1 MHTPRPFDATVETMS
16 HPRWTV
22 DPNDPRAPTQEI
34 WDGLTTEERAQV
46 VAALPAEVP
55 LELHPPEGDEH
66 RVPKERTR
74 NALDEFFRTIGRRI
88 YVSSELATYYPN
100 ESRFCP
106 DILAVLDVD
115 SHERSR
121 WVTSQE
127 GKGLDLVI
135 EIHVGGSAT
144 KDFET
149 NVLRYAR
156 LEIPEYF
163 IFDRVGVRILGYRL
177 KPKSSTYERIVPQG
191 GRLTS
196 NVLGL
201 DLTLEGG
208 MLRFYYGTAPVLFL
222 DELVTKLNGMVTD
235 LVEARDRALQRAEEQ
250 AQRAEEQARR
260 AQEQAQRAEEQVRR
274 AQEQAQR
281 AEEQAREIESLRAQ
295 LEQLRAR

>member
-1 MHTPRPFDATVETMS
+1 MQPPKPFDASVQNMS
-16 HPRWTV
+16 HPPWIM
-22 DPNDPRAPTQEI
+22 DPNDPRAPAQEI
-34 WDGLTTEERAQV
+34 WAQMTKDEREQV

-66 RVPKERTR
+66 RVPKERAR
-74 NALDEFFRTIGRRI
+74 NALEEFFRTIGRRI

-115 SHERSR
+115 SHERPR

-135 EIHVGGSAT
+135 EVHVGGSAT

-149 NVLRYAR
+149 NVVRYAR
-156 LEIPEYF
+156 LGIPEYF
-163 IFDRVGVRILGYRL
+163 IFDRIGVRILGYRL
-177 KPKSSTYERIVPQG
+177 KPNSSSYERIVPQS
-191 GRLTS
+191 GRLAS

-222 DELVTKLNGMVTD
+222 EELVGKLNGMVAD
-235 LVEARDRALQRAEEQ
+235 LVDARDRALQRAEEQ
-250 AQRAEEQARR
+250 AQRAEEQA
-260 AQEQAQRAEEQVRR
+260 QRAE
-274 AQEQAQR
+274 EQAQR
-281 AEEQAREIESLRAQ
+281 AEEQAREIEALRAQ
-295 LEQLRAR
+295 VEQLQAR

>member
-1 MHTPRPFDATVETMS
+1 MS
-16 HPRWTV
+16 HPPWTV
-22 DPNDPRAPTQEI
+22 DPNDPRAPAREI
-34 WDGLTTEERAQV
+34 WDRMTKEEREQV
-46 VAALPAEVP
+46 LAALPAQVP
-55 LELHPPEGDEH
+55 LDLHPPEGDPH
-66 RVPKERTR
+66 RVPKERAR

-115 SHERSR
+115 AHERSR
-121 WVTSQE
+121 WVTSHE

-135 EIHVGGSAT
+135 EVHVGGCAT

-156 LEIPEYF
+156 LGIPEYF
-163 IFDRVGVRILGYRL
+163 IFDRVGARILGYRL
-177 KPKSSTYERIVPQG
+177 KANSSSYERIVPQA

-222 DELVTKLNGMVTD
+222 EELVSKLNGMVGD
-235 LVEARDRALQRAEEQ
+235 LVEARDRALQRAE
-250 AQRAEEQARR
+250 
-260 AQEQAQRAEEQVRR
+260 
-274 AQEQAQR
+274 EQAQR

>member
-1 MHTPRPFDATVETMS
+1 MR
-16 HPRWTV
+16 HPPWLL
-22 DPNDPRAPTQEI
+22 DPNDPRAPAQEI
-34 WDGLTTEERAQV
+34 WDRMTKEEREQV
-46 VAALPAEVP
+46 VAVLPAEVP

-66 RVPKERTR
+66 RVPKERAR

-115 SHERSR
+115 SHQRSS
-121 WVTSQE
+121 WITSQE

-135 EIHVGGSAT
+135 EVHVGGSAT

-149 NVLRYAR
+149 NVVRYAR
-156 LEIPEYF
+156 LGIPEYF
-163 IFDRVGVRILGYRL
+163 IFDRVGVRVLGYRL
-177 KPKSSTYERIVPQG
+177 EPSSSTYARIVPQG

-196 NVLGL
+196 HVLGL
-201 DLTLEGG
+201 DLTLESG

-222 DELVTKLNGMVTD
+222 EELVGKLNGMVTD

-250 AQRAEEQARR
+250 AQRAEEQAR
-260 AQEQAQRAEEQVRR
+260 
-274 AQEQAQR
+274 
-281 AEEQAREIESLRAQ
+281 EIEFLRAQ
-295 LEQLRAR
+295 LAELRAR